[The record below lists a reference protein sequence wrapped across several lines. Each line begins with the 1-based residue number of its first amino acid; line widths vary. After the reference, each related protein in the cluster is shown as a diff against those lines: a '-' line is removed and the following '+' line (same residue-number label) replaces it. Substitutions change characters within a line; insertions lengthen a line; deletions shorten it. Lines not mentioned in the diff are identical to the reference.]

1 MVNVILFRA
10 QPFHNGHMAIVKKA
24 YLDSIAHQCPLYIF
38 IGSANKYNTMRNPL
52 NITLRH
58 SLIAQSLVEEGLI
71 THIELFNNSGLIH
84 LVDLKDLSDEANNTH
99 SWGEYLFHSII
110 RHTNDPDITF
120 WYTDNP
126 TIMLSWFGPAEAE
139 HIRYKFLPRTDDIC
153 ATKVREAILK
163 QDWDAVHDMVPHAV
177 YREKD
182 KIYET
187 LKLIYEQGDFEK

>member
-10 QPFHNGHMAIVKKA
+10 QPFHNGHMSIVKKA
-24 YLDSIAHQCPLYIF
+24 YLDSITHKCPLYIF

-52 NITLRH
+52 HVAIRRTLIEQ
-58 SLIAQSLVEEGLI
+58 SLIEEGVI
-71 THIELFNNSGLIH
+71 TVEELFNNSGLIH
-84 LVDLKDLSDEANNTH
+84 IVELKDLSDEANNTH

-110 RHTNDPDITF
+110 RYTNDSDITF

-126 TIMLSWFGPAEAE
+126 AIMLSWFGPAEAE

-163 QDWDAVHDMVPHAV
+163 QDWEALQNMVPNAV

-182 KIYET
+182 EIYET
-187 LKLIYEQGDFEK
+187 LKLIYEQGDFDK

>member
-10 QPFHNGHMAIVKKA
+10 QPFHNGHMAIIKKA
-24 YLDSIAHQCPLYIF
+24 YIDSIVHQCPLYIF

-52 NITLRH
+52 SITLRH
-58 SLIAQSLVEEGLI
+58 DLIAQSLVEEGLI
-71 THIELFNNSGLIH
+71 THVELFNNSGLIH
-84 LVDLKDLSDEANNTH
+84 LIDLKDLSDEANNTH
-99 SWGEYLFHSII
+99 SWGEYLFHSIV
-110 RHTNDPDITF
+110 RHTNDSDITF